1 MRGRISI
8 VFAFTFFIRL
18 PIRLGKSVTRRCAQ
32 RPRRDKCPKIEGRPP
47 RFDYVLQHAA
57 RGRGSIARAQNI
69 VEGLS
74 EQQRAY
80 GAQRTRGASS

>member
-8 VFAFTFFIRL
+8 VLAFTFFIRS
-18 PIRLGKSVTRRCAQ
+18 PIRLGKGLRRCAQ
-32 RPRRDKCPKIEGRPP
+32 RPRRDDAAQMEGRTH

-69 VEGLS
+69 VEGLLS